1 MARKKQNEKIKMI
14 EDAFFGKFYK
24 TAIDQLRHIAVTSMS
39 DRARAS
45 AYAVLHDIYKT
56 EQLLE
61 QNDVAIKEL
70 NNKTEQLLDQKD
82 VALAELNTAV
92 DDLDKYI
99 KNVYTGQSDRP
110 ISNVYRF

>member
-70 NNKTEQLLDQKD
+70 NNKTEQLLDQKGA
-82 VALAELNTAV
+82 ALKELNTAV

-99 KNVYTGQSDRP
+99 NEIEQRMQDQLEDDGK
-110 ISNVYRF
+110 